1 MPRPQLTY
9 LGFRETTVRSTPQMQ
24 NTSKS
29 SFTSVRQD
37 FPVEQ
42 KLSVSGSTSDCYQ
55 VRLYGKLHFLKRLK
69 PSFRTHPQYVAALQ
83 KEFETGYLL
92 DHPHLVRYV
101 SRTDDGVL
109 MEYIDG
115 LTLDEFVRQYPD
127 YLRKRRHAD
136 RFLRQLLSVVGYL
149 HDHQIV
155 HLDLKPAN
163 IMMTRV
169 GHDVKLIDLGF
180 CYTDTYADTMGRTD
194 KYAAPE
200 QKDGSSLVDARTD
213 IYAIGRILQTL
224 PCARYYNKVIKRCTA
239 QDPAKRFQTTN
250 DILRKIRQIALYHR
264 IILSAVIISTILLL
278 VFWVFFRPQTAATDP
293 ATPAAPSSSSQPD
306 SAASSSTTSSSSSS
320 PSPSSSQPVSEVS
333 PSSPSPSPQSIAD
346 APTSPSPSPSTSQP
360 VSVSPTT
367 SSPSSSRSISDA
379 DLEKRLK
386 TVITPVFQRVM
397 GSLNDSTWNNH
408 TQMMFSDRS
417 IPLLEQCGDAVR
429 KLWRDLS
436 KKYDID
442 ERSYYLM
449 YSRVL
454 TTMENNLYDRM
465 LKNGRSPQ

>member
-1 MPRPQLTY
+1 M
-9 LGFRETTVRSTPQMQ
+9 SS
-24 NTSKS
+24 NS
-29 SFTSVRQD
+29 SFTSVHQD
-37 FPVEQ
+37 LPLEQ
-42 KLSVSGSTSDCYQ
+42 KLAVGGSTCDCYR
-55 VRLYGKLHFLKRLK
+55 VRLYGKLHFLKQLK
-69 PSFRTHPQYVAALQ
+69 PSLRTHPQYAAALQ
-83 KEFETGYLL
+83 KEFETGFLL

-115 LTLDEFVRQYPD
+115 ETLDEFVRQHPD
-127 YLRKRRHAD
+127 YLKKRRHAD

-163 IMMTRV
+163 IMITRV
-169 GHDVKLIDLGF
+169 GQDVKLIDLGF
-180 CYTDTYADTMGRTD
+180 CYTDAYTDTMGRTD

-213 IYAIGRILQTL
+213 IYALGRILQTL

-239 QDPAKRFQTTN
+239 QDPAKRFQTTD
-250 DILRKIRQIALYHR
+250 DILRKIRQTTLSRR
-264 IILSAVIISTILLL
+264 IILSAIIISAVLLL
-278 VFWVFFRPQTAATDP
+278 AFLVFFRPQAP
-293 ATPAAPSSSSQPD
+293 AEAPSVSIVTSSPSRPDTTAAPSSPSTSVGGP
-306 SAASSSTTSSSSSS
+306 SSTT
-320 PSPSSSQPVSEVS
+320 
-333 PSSPSPSPQSIAD
+333 PSSPSTSVGSPSS
-346 APTSPSPSPSTSQP
+346 TSPSPSPSISQP
-360 VSVSPTT
+360 VSVAPTS

-386 TVITPVFQRVM
+386 TVITPVFQSVM
-397 GSLNDSTWNNH
+397 GSLSDSTWNNH
-408 TQMMFSDRS
+408 TQMMFNDRS

-442 ERSYYLM
+442 ERSYYRM

>member
-1 MPRPQLTY
+1 M
-9 LGFRETTVRSTPQMQ
+9 SS
-24 NTSKS
+24 NS
-29 SFTSVRQD
+29 SFTSVHQD
-37 FPVEQ
+37 LPLEQ
-42 KLSVSGSTSDCYQ
+42 KLAVGGSTCDCYR
-55 VRLYGKLHFLKRLK
+55 VRLYGKLHFLKQLK
-69 PSFRTHPQYVAALQ
+69 PSLRTHPQYAAALQ

-92 DHPHLVRYV
+92 DHPHLVRYI

-115 LTLDEFVRQYPD
+115 ETLDEFVRQHPD
-127 YLRKRRHAD
+127 YLKNRRHAD

-163 IMMTRV
+163 IMITRV

-180 CYTDTYADTMGRTD
+180 CYTDAYTDTMGRTD

-213 IYAIGRILQTL
+213 IYALGRILQTL

-239 QDPAKRFQTTN
+239 QDPAKRFQTTD
-250 DILRKIRQIALYHR
+250 DILRKIRQTTLSRR
-264 IILSAVIISTILLL
+264 IILSAIIISAVLLL
-278 VFWVFFRPQTAATDP
+278 AFLVFFRPQAP
-293 ATPAAPSSSSQPD
+293 AEAPSVPTVTSSPSRPDTTAAPSSPSTSVGVP
-306 SAASSSTTSSSSSS
+306 SSTTPSSPSTSVGSPSSTSSS
-320 PSPSSSQPVSEVS
+320 PSPSSSLS
-333 PSSPSPSPQSIAD
+333 PSS
-346 APTSPSPSPSTSQP
+346 PTSPSPQP
-360 VSVSPTT
+360 VAVG
-367 SSPSSSRSISDA
+367 SPSSRPAISDA
-379 DLEKRLK
+379 DVKKRL
-386 TVITPVFQRVM
+386 TAVVTPVFKRIM
-397 GSLNDSTWNNH
+397 GSLSDSTWNNH
-408 TQMMFSDRS
+408 TQRLYNDYT

>member
-1 MPRPQLTY
+1 MH
-9 LGFRETTVRSTPQMQ
+9 
-24 NTSKS
+24 TSSSS
-29 SFTSVRQD
+29 SFTSVHQD
-37 FPVEQ
+37 LPLEQ
-42 KLSVSGSTSDCYQ
+42 KLAVGGSTCDCYR
-55 VRLYGKLHFLKRLK
+55 VRLYGKLHFLKQLK
-69 PSFRTHPQYVAALQ
+69 PSLRTHPQYAAALQ

-92 DHPHLVRYV
+92 DHPHLVRYI

-115 LTLDEFVRQYPD
+115 ETLDEFVRQHPD
-127 YLRKRRHAD
+127 YLKKRRHAD

-163 IMMTRV
+163 IMITRV

-180 CYTDTYADTMGRTD
+180 CYTDTYTDTMGRTD

-213 IYAIGRILQTL
+213 IYALGRILQTL

-239 QDPAKRFQTTN
+239 QSPAKRFQTTD
-250 DILRKIRQIALYHR
+250 DILRKIRQTTLSRR
-264 IILSAVIISTILLL
+264 IILSAIIISAVLLL
-278 VFWVFFRPQTAATDP
+278 AFLVFFRPQSPAATP
-293 ATPAAPSSSSQPD
+293 AVPTVTSSPSRPDTTAAPSSPSTSVGVP
-306 SAASSSTTSSSSSS
+306 SSTTPSSPSTSVGSPSSSPQPVSAVSPSSSSS
-320 PSPSSSQPVSEVS
+320 
-333 PSSPSPSPQSIAD
+333 
-346 APTSPSPSPSTSQP
+346 TSPSPSISQP
-360 VSVSPTT
+360 VSVAPTS

-397 GSLNDSTWNNH
+397 GSLSDSTWNNH
-408 TQMMFSDRS
+408 TQMMFNDRS

-442 ERSYYLM
+442 ERSYYRM

>member
-1 MPRPQLTY
+1 
-9 LGFRETTVRSTPQMQ
+9 MQ
-24 NTSKS
+24 TSSSS
-29 SFTSVRQD
+29 SFTSAQQE
-37 FPVEQ
+37 PLAGQ
-42 KLSVSGSTSDCYQ
+42 KLAVTGSTCDCYR
-55 VRLYGKLHFLKRLK
+55 VRLYGKLHFLKQLK
-69 PSFRTHPQYVAALQ
+69 PSLRTHPQYAAALQ

-115 LTLDEFVRQYPD
+115 ETLDEFVRQHPD
-127 YLRKRRHAD
+127 YLKNRRHAD

-163 IMMTRV
+163 IMITRV

-180 CYTDTYADTMGRTD
+180 CYTDAYTDTMGRTD

-213 IYAIGRILQTL
+213 IYALGRILQTM

-239 QDPAKRFQTTN
+239 QDPAKRFQTTD
-250 DILRKIRQIALYHR
+250 DILRKIRQTTLSRR
-264 IILSAVIISTILLL
+264 IILSAIIISAVLLL
-278 VFWVFFRPQTAATDP
+278 AFLVFFRPQSPAA
-293 ATPAAPSSSSQPD
+293 APAAPADSSFHSQPDSSTSITPSSPSQSD

-320 PSPSSSQPVSEVS
+320 PAPSSSSSPQPVSAVSPSSS
-333 PSSPSPSPQSIAD
+333 PS
-346 APTSPSPSPSTSQP
+346 TSPSPSISQP
-360 VSVSPTT
+360 VSVAPT
-367 SSPSSSRSISDA
+367 SSLPSSSRSISDA

-397 GSLNDSTWNNH
+397 GSLSDSTWNNH
-408 TQMMFSDRS
+408 TQRLYNDYT
-417 IPLLEQCGDAVR
+417 IPLLNQCGDAVR

-442 ERSYYLM
+442 ERSYYRM

>member
-1 MPRPQLTY
+1 M
-9 LGFRETTVRSTPQMQ
+9 SS
-24 NTSKS
+24 NS
-29 SFTSVRQD
+29 SFTSAHQD
-37 FPVEQ
+37 LPLEQ
-42 KLSVSGSTSDCYQ
+42 KLAVGGSTCDCYL
-55 VRLYGKLHFLKRLK
+55 VRLYGKLHFLKQLK
-69 PSFRTHPQYVAALQ
+69 PSLRTHPQYAAALQ

-92 DHPHLVRYV
+92 DHPHLVRYI

-115 LTLDEFVRQYPD
+115 ETLDEFVRQHPD
-127 YLRKRRHAD
+127 YLKNRRHAD

-163 IMMTRV
+163 IMITRV

-180 CYTDTYADTMGRTD
+180 CYTDAYTDTMGRTD

-213 IYAIGRILQTL
+213 IYALGRILQTL

-239 QDPAKRFQTTN
+239 QDPAKRFQTTD
-250 DILRKIRQIALYHR
+250 DILRKIRQTTLSRR
-264 IILSAVIISTILLL
+264 IILSAIIISAVLLL
-278 VFWVFFRPQTAATDP
+278 AFLVFFRPQAP
-293 ATPAAPSSSSQPD
+293 AEAPAAPADSSFHSQPDSSTSITPSSPSQPDSAASITPSQSD

-320 PSPSSSQPVSEVS
+320 PAPSSSSSPQPVSAVSPSSS
-333 PSSPSPSPQSIAD
+333 PS
-346 APTSPSPSPSTSQP
+346 TSPSPSISQP
-360 VSVSPTT
+360 VSVAPTS

-397 GSLNDSTWNNH
+397 GSLSDSTWNNH
-408 TQMMFSDRS
+408 TQMMFNDRS

-442 ERSYYLM
+442 ERSYYRM

>member
-1 MPRPQLTY
+1 MH
-9 LGFRETTVRSTPQMQ
+9 
-24 NTSKS
+24 TSSSS

-37 FPVEQ
+37 LPLEQ
-42 KLSVSGSTSDCYQ
+42 KLAVGGSTCDCYR
-55 VRLYGKLHFLKRLK
+55 VRLYGKLHFLKQLK
-69 PSFRTHPQYVAALQ
+69 PSLRTHPQYAAALQ

-92 DHPHLVRYV
+92 DHPHLVRYI

-115 LTLDEFVRQYPD
+115 ETLDEFVRHHPD
-127 YLRKRRHAD
+127 YLKNRRHTD

-163 IMMTRV
+163 IMITRV
-169 GHDVKLIDLGF
+169 GQDVKLIDLGF
-180 CYTDTYADTMGRTD
+180 CYTDAYTDTMGRTD

-213 IYAIGRILQTL
+213 IYALGRILQTL

-239 QDPAKRFQTTN
+239 QDPAKRFQTTD
-250 DILRKIRQIALYHR
+250 DILRKIRQTTLSRR
-264 IILSAVIISTILLL
+264 IILSAIIISAVLLL
-278 VFWVFFRPQTAATDP
+278 AFLVFFRPQAP
-293 ATPAAPSSSSQPD
+293 AEAPSVPTVTSSPSRPDTTAAPSSPSTSVGVP
-306 SAASSSTTSSSSSS
+306 SSTTPSSPSTSVGSPSSTSSS
-320 PSPSSSQPVSEVS
+320 PSPSSSLSSSSPTSLSPQPVTIGS
-333 PSSPSPSPQSIAD
+333 PSSRPA
-346 APTSPSPSPSTSQP
+346 
-360 VSVSPTT
+360 
-367 SSPSSSRSISDA
+367 ISDA

-397 GSLNDSTWNNH
+397 GSLSDSTWNNH
-408 TQMMFSDRS
+408 TQMMFNDRS

-442 ERSYYLM
+442 ERSYYRM